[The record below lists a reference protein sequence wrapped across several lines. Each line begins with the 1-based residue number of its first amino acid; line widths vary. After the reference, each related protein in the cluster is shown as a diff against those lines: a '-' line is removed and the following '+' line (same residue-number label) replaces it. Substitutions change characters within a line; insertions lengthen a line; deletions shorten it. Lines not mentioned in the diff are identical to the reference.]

1 MHVECELGDIF
12 LITRVRF
19 FEVNEDIAMSD
30 LQANS
35 TFSEKL
41 RRIRF
46 RRTREKTRFRDELR
60 IIPKWLIVTV
70 IVLFIATQA
79 GFLIANVVFH
89 ALSDPPGGIF
99 PYPTHP

>member
-1 MHVECELGDIF
+1 
-12 LITRVRF
+12 
-19 FEVNEDIAMSD
+19 MSD
-30 LQANS
+30 LQVNS

-70 IVLFIATQA
+70 IVLFIGTQA
-79 GFLIANVVFH
+79 GFLIANLVCACTQH
-89 ALSDPPGGIF
+89 AAG
-99 PYPTHP
+99 